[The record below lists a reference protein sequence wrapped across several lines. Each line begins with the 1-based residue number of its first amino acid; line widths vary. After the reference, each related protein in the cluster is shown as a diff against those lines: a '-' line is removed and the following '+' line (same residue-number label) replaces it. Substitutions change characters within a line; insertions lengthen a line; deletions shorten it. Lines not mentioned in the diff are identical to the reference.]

1 MIHDT
6 VTERSEAAATR
17 VYAIIQNN
25 ADRTIIYPCL

>member
-6 VTERSEAAATR
+6 VTERGEAAATR
-17 VYAIIQNN
+17 FYVIIQNN